1 MPTYPAPRRA
11 LLALA
16 LSLGTTATWAAPEM
30 PDVPDVP
37 VSTATTT
44 SNWKISA
51 GPGIYVAPK
60 FPGARDS
67 LIYPIIYQ
75 DIDYKGRFFSRG
87 FDFLGIYAVNNDIW
101 QVGADFQFDPT
112 WRKSKDDSRL
122 NGLGDVNMTVRARAF
137 AQAQVSFVTFSADVA
152 QDIAGQG
159 QGLIAN
165 GDILF
170 SLPAGKWL
178 FTLGPGLTW
187 TNSKYM
193 QTFFGVTADQS
204 ARSGLPTHAVG
215 AGLREWHA
223 NGIVSYEISRN
234 WSALGSVT
242 FARLQGDAASSPIT
256 ERRQQWTGM
265 AAVTYR
271 FR

>member
-1 MPTYPAPRRA
+1 MPIPFAPRRA

-16 LSLGTTATWAAPEM
+16 LTLGATAAWAAPDA
-30 PDVPDVP
+30 P
-37 VSTATTT
+37 ATTAPA

-51 GPGIYVAPK
+51 GPGVYAAPD
-60 FPGARDS
+60 FPGARS
-67 LIYPIIYQ
+67 TLVYPIIYQ
-75 DIDYKGRFFSRG
+75 DIDYGGRFFSRG
-87 FDFLGIYAVNNDIW
+87 FDLLGVYAVNNDIW
-101 QVGADFQFDPT
+101 QIGADFQFDPT
-112 WRKSKDDSRL
+112 WRKSKNDSRL
-122 NGLGDVNMTVRARAF
+122 RGLGDVNMTMRARAF

-165 GDILF
+165 GDVLF

-178 FTLGPGLTW
+178 FTLGPGVTW

-193 QTFFGVTADQS
+193 QTFFGVTAEQS
-204 ARSGLPTHAVG
+204 ARSGLQTHAVG

-223 NGIVSYEISRN
+223 NGIVTYEISRN
-234 WSALGSVT
+234 WSALASVT

-256 ERRQQWTGM
+256 ERRQQWTTMG
-265 AAVTYR
+265 AVTYR